1 MWHVAALC
9 YGAVIGVAAAQW
21 IRADIPGWIAGLA
34 ALAIFII
41 IVKTPQRYMI
51 VLAVAAGACVGL
63 ARGSG
68 DQAQLTAYEPLI
80 GRQVVLSGTVKD
92 DADVASGGGLR
103 LQIIDVVLGERSLP
117 GQIWV
122 TIAKPGNI
130 KRGDRLRLSGTLRA
144 GFGNYAASLARASVF
159 KIKRVPGSDP
169 ALELRDGF
177 AAQVRRAIREPEA
190 SLGIGFLLG
199 KKSELPPQ
207 LLEALKIAGL
217 THIIVASG
225 YNLTI
230 LVRLARRLFAKVSK
244 FLAMFASVGLI
255 GGFMAV
261 TGLSPSMTRAG
272 LVTGLSLW
280 AWYYGRKFHPVVLL
294 GMALAIT
301 TLWNPSYAWGD
312 VGWQLSFAA
321 FAGVIIVAPI
331 MTAYFFGRQAAPAI
345 GQILLETLA
354 AQLVTAPVLLVA
366 FGQISVISL
375 LANLLIVPFIPF
387 TMVLAAGAGVG
398 AMIAPGLVAVLGYPA
413 QFVLSCMIAATYW
426 CAEQPWAQITQQVGW
441 VGAAA
446 WYVVL
451 LAAVGYMKRASG
463 YRLRD
468 ASVVE

>member
-34 ALAIFII
+34 VLVIFII

-51 VLAVAAGACVGL
+51 VLALVAGVCVGL
-63 ARGSG
+63 VRGSG

-92 DADVASGGGLR
+92 DADVAAGGGLR

-144 GFGNYAASLARASVF
+144 GFGNYAASLARASVL
-159 KIKRVPGSDP
+159 KIKRVPGGDP

-294 GMALAIT
+294 GVALAIT

-331 MTAYFFGRQAAPAI
+331 MTAYFFRSADCSGDRANFTGNVGGAI
-345 GQILLETLA
+345 SNRACFAGGIR
-354 AQLVTAPVLLVA
+354 
-366 FGQISVISL
+366 
-375 LANLLIVPFIPF
+375 AN
-387 TMVLAAGAGVG
+387 
-398 AMIAPGLVAVLGYPA
+398 
-413 QFVLSCMIAATYW
+413 
-426 CAEQPWAQITQQVGW
+426 
-441 VGAAA
+441 
-446 WYVVL
+446 
-451 LAAVGYMKRASG
+451 
-463 YRLRD
+463 
-468 ASVVE
+468 